1 MSRLNFIHLNKSEEN
16 TQDLIRYFHLLDN
29 SFEPPLSSYVNIE
42 SYAEKLINNAY
53 VCISKDSDNNFIGL
67 FAVYINNNVDKIAYL
82 SSIAVMDD
90 YKGKGYARQILEY
103 VINIAKSADMKTLR
117 LEVKK
122 SYPRA
127 IRFYEKNGFIKSDE
141 ETDSTFYM
149 IKKL

>member
-1 MSRLNFIHLNKSEEN
+1 MSRLHFIHLDKSEEN
-16 TQDLIRYFHLLDN
+16 TQDLIKYFHLLDN

-42 SYAEKLINNAY
+42 PYAEKLIRNAY
-53 VCISKDSDNNFIGL
+53 VCISRDSDNNFIGL
-67 FAVYINNNVDKIAYL
+67 FAVYINNSVDKIAYL
-82 SSIAVMDD
+82 SSIAVMEG
-90 YKGKGYARQILEY
+90 YKGKGYAQQILDY
-103 VINIAKSADMKTLR
+103 IICTAKSVDMKTLK

-127 IRFYEKNGFIKSDE
+127 IRFYEKNGFIKSDD